1 MEKLAGAYKT
11 GNISE
16 RDSRSFI
23 FLSAAKMT
31 KYSLVMTLTLCG
43 WRHYL
48 YYSYVIRIHAPVHI
62 LT

>member
-1 MEKLAGAYKT
+1 MEKLAGADKT

-31 KYSLVMTLTLCG
+31 K
-43 WRHYL
+43 
-48 YYSYVIRIHAPVHI
+48 
-62 LT
+62 